1 MKLSMRALSL
11 ILVFSFIFSLAACG
25 SKVKYGSD
33 VETRMFT
40 DSAGREVEL
49 PKEITRVA
57 PSGAVATM
65 ILATLCPEYMVCISS
80 SPSSSQYK
88 YLPQN
93 LINLP
98 TTGQLYGSKSTIN
111 LETLISVEPQ
121 LIIDLGDRKDSIKAD
136 MDALQ
141 NQAGIATIFLEA
153 DLDSIAQAY
162 RAMGDILNLQEKA
175 EKLASFIEGTM
186 AMAADNSKKIAEAD
200 KKTVMFTSGTDGLD
214 TNAFGSSQAQ
224 VIEIVGAV
232 NAVVVE
238 DVSSKGGG
246 NPIDMEQLYNF
257 DPEVILFSDGS
268 IYNEVSGMAAWADV
282 SAVKNG
288 AYYEIPGLPY
298 NWMASPPSINM
309 ILGVWWLGNLLYPE
323 LYDYDM
329 SEKAR
334 EIYDLFW
341 GYQMTEEEARDVLKN
356 STLKNIE

>member
-1 MKLSMRALSL
+1 MKPSIRILILFLVVSLTLSL
-11 ILVFSFIFSLAACG
+11 TACG
-25 SKVKYGSD
+25 SKIKYDKD
-33 VETRMFT
+33 VETIIFT
-40 DSAGREVEL
+40 DGAGREVEL

-111 LETLISVEPQ
+111 LESLINAKPQ
-121 LIIDLGDRKDSIKAD
+121 VIIDLGDKKDSIKTD
-136 MDALQ
+136 MDSLQ
-141 NQAGIATIFLEA
+141 NQAGIAAIFLEA
-153 DLDSIAQAY
+153 DLDSIASAY
-162 RAMGDILNLQEKA
+162 RAMGEILNLKDRA
-175 EKLASFIEGTM
+175 EKIASFIEETLS
-186 AMAADNSKKIAEAD
+186 MAAANSSKIAEAD
-200 KKTVMFTSGTDGLD
+200 RKTVMFTSGTSGLD
-214 TNAFGSSQAQ
+214 TNAQGSSQAQ
-224 VIEIVGAV
+224 VIDLVGAV

-268 IYNEVSGMAAWADV
+268 IYKEVSGMAAWSNV
-282 SAVKNG
+282 SAIKNG
-288 AYYEIPGLPY
+288 TYYEIPGLPY

-309 ILGVWWLGNLLYPE
+309 LLGVWWLGNLLYPE

-329 SEKAR
+329 AEKTR
-334 EIYDLFW
+334 EIYDLLW
-341 GYQMTEEEARDVLKN
+341 GYQMSEEEARDMLKN